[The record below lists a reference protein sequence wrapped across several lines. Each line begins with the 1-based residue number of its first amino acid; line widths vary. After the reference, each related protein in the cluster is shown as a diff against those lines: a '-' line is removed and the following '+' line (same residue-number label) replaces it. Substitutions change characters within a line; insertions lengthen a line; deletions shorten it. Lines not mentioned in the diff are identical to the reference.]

1 MKPKRRTKASSKELP
16 QVQVEITGRSFHVSK
31 PLKQL
36 ILEKSQQL
44 PLSAFVHVV
53 ISSHKDKQGTE
64 VHIVLSKGKE
74 TMQVKVFHPNV
85 YTAVIQAFKKIR
97 TGCSKLQLK
106 KHDRIKHRHSLAEEE
121 LLCIEKE
128 DESIEN
134 FEEEWLPFTPMDAW
148 DSLKNF
154 GHVPTAAK
162 KKVSKKK
169 TTIPMLSEQEA
180 IQKLASS
187 KEAAL
192 LFLNEQENKIQC
204 VYKQHSGTYV
214 LIDPTLR
221 RNSLP

>member
-1 MKPKRRTKASSKELP
+1 MKPKKRTKASSKERS
-16 QVQVEITGRSFHVSK
+16 QVQVEITGRSFHVSE

-44 PLSAFVHVV
+44 PLSALVHVV

-74 TMQVKVFHPNV
+74 TMQVKVFHSNV

-106 KHDRIKHRHSLAEEE
+106 RQDRIKHRHSLAEEE

-128 DESIEN
+128 DENMEN
-134 FEEEWLPFTPMDAW
+134 FIEEWIPFTPMDAW

-192 LFLNEQENKIQC
+192 VFLNEQENKIQC
-204 VYKQHSGTYV
+204 VYKQHGNYV
-214 LIDPTLR
+214 LIDPTLER
-221 RNSLP
+221 RALP